1 MDGELM
7 IGTVKR
13 VQGVADHRSHVGEVR
28 PCQERWFRAPT
39 LVRNDLPTVMSEMDE
54 RLERDLHALSREL
67 LDTVEEEFRR
77 NGCAVVSWDGE
88 PLRTVPQN
96 VVVLNPVFLGQ
107 LPPLVQQ
114 ALDAVETIEFR
125 EVLREHLPEHPIR
138 APHVGRRMRLH
149 PALHPNLANLVFV
162 EDESGALRALPSERK
177 IILTR
182 LLMAKLM
189 APKIILVPYSSS
201 ENGLECEEIMLGT
214 LEGGHPMLPP
224 REAARRLMIFG
235 SATPVGGWE
244 LSPHYA
250 IAEGAWRE
258 SPVVRGLMELGCYLG
273 ERRLLS
279 DPVNIRDLVRESRL
293 ADMIINLLNY
303 SRQAEG
309 AFWAV
314 DHALRYSD
322 GRMPWP
328 SRGVLTLVT
337 VSGRYGARKTDLGP
351 DDIVAVLPR
360 AQGTVEVL
368 AVDGRE
374 PKGPSVEAEEFT
386 LPLRE
391 IASARL
397 VDSPEGPRLVREGGR
412 EVPAVRAGVHLHR
425 GFEVR
430 DAGRVFVIPTDVREY
445 PHVGCGVDLM
455 HGMSSYA
462 MCEAVQRWEDGGRR
476 AQAAVFYV
484 PNHGVNIFLFWSA
497 DARGVIPD
505 DPFHHFRQLVDDGGI
520 VFHPDVPQ
528 V

>member
-13 VQGVADHRSHVGEVR
+13 VQGIVGHRAHLGEVR

-39 LVRNDLPTVMSEMDE
+39 LVRNDLPTAICEMDE

-67 LDTVEEEFRR
+67 LDTIEEEFRR

-88 PLRTVPQN
+88 PLHTVPQN

-107 LPPLVQQ
+107 LPSIVQE
-114 ALDAVETIEFR
+114 ALGATETFEFR

-162 EDESGALRALPSERK
+162 QDETGELRALASERK

-189 APKIILVPYSSS
+189 ASKIILVPYSRG
-201 ENGLECEEIMLGT
+201 ENGLECEAIMLGT
-214 LEGGHPMLPP
+214 LEGGHPMLHP

-235 SATPVGGWE
+235 SAVPVGGWE

-250 IAEGAWRE
+250 IADAAWE
-258 SPVVRGLMELGCYLG
+258 TSPVVKGLMQLGCYLG

-279 DPVNIRDLVRESRL
+279 DPVDIRDLVRESRL

-314 DHALRYSD
+314 DHTLRYSD

-328 SRGVLTLVT
+328 SLGVFTLVT
-337 VSGRYGARKTDLGP
+337 VSGRYGARKTELGP
-351 DDIVAVLPR
+351 NDIVAVLPKP
-360 AQGTVEVL
+360 QGTVEVL

-391 IASARL
+391 IAPIRL
-397 VDSPEGPRLVREGGR
+397 ADSGDGLRLVREEGR

-425 GFEVR
+425 GFEIR
-430 DAGRVFVIPTDVREY
+430 DADRVFVVPTDVREY

-462 MCEAVQRWEDGGRR
+462 MREAVQRWENDGRR
-476 AQAAVFYV
+476 AQAAIFYV

-497 DARGVIPD
+497 DERGVIPD